1 MDNSDDAII
10 RQKFGEN
17 VPSVTE
23 LSKNISV
30 MLVNTHYSI
39 NGPKPISP
47 KVVEVGGA
55 HIKATKPI
63 EMVKTF
69 CVAYAALV

>member
-1 MDNSDDAII
+1 MDRSDDAII
-10 RQKFGEN
+10 KQRFGEN

-30 MLVNTHYSI
+30 MLVNTHYSL

-55 HIKATKPI
+55 HIKETKPI
-63 EMVKTF
+63 EKVQVF
-69 CVAYAALV
+69 